1 MIPTNAGEFNARL
14 IDFIDASPSPWHAV
28 VSLRERLEAA
38 GFVECDGPAAPGARV
53 FRERSGSLVAAI
65 TPLDPESGWRIVGA
79 HTDSP
84 NLRLKPNG
92 LYLSQGYLMGS
103 IETYGGVLMNPWFDR
118 ELGLAGRVAVRDAQ
132 GERTLR
138 LVDSNRAVCT
148 VPSLAIHLDR
158 EANKGKAINAE
169 QHLNLVFGRADQ
181 IPSLEGL
188 METWGLEPGDEVLAY
203 DLCAYPIQPS
213 ELVGLNGDFVL
224 APRLDNLLSCF
235 AGLQALLSAEP
246 TSAGAILVCNDH
258 EEVGSASAVGAD
270 GPLLERTL
278 ALWCDDPMALEAS
291 LMFSADNAHG
301 VHPNFAE
308 QHASS
313 QRPLLN
319 GGPVLKVNSNQRY
332 ATEPEMIGLAK
343 DIAETL
349 DIPLQTFAN
358 RADLSCGSTIGPIT
372 ASRLGVPTL
381 DLGAPTWGMH
391 SSRETAGSKDGLW
404 LALLL
409 AGFMQS

>member
-1 MIPTNAGEFNARL
+1 M
-14 IDFIDASPSPWHAV
+14 
-28 VSLRERLEAA
+28 
-38 GFVECDGPAAPGARV
+38 
-53 FRERSGSLVAAI
+53 
-65 TPLDPESGWRIVGA
+65 
-79 HTDSP
+79 
-84 NLRLKPNG
+84 
-92 LYLSQGYLMGS
+92 
-103 IETYGGVLMNPWFDR
+103 
-118 ELGLAGRVAVRDAQ
+118 
-132 GERTLR
+132 
-138 LVDSNRAVCT
+138 
-148 VPSLAIHLDR
+148 
-158 EANKGKAINAE
+158 
-169 QHLNLVFGRADQ
+169 
-181 IPSLEGL
+181 
-188 METWGLEPGDEVLAY
+188 LAY

-235 AGLQALLSAEP
+235 AGLQALLSTEP

-358 RADLSCGSTIGPIT
+358 RADLGCGSTIGPIT